1 MKCARRKAWKNY
13 RCHHHHHRRRRRHRH
28 RRRRRRHRQ
37 ALREWPK
44 IIYWK
49 RPQFFFIHLEEVQPP
64 HTLVENIRV

>member
-1 MKCARRKAWKNY
+1 MIF
-13 RCHHHHHRRRRRHRH
+13 RHRH